1 MKKEY
6 SMICTIAF
14 VLLLIGGI
22 NWGLVGLFDLD
33 LVEYLFGAGT
43 IFARV
48 IYILIG
54 IAAVMKLSCWMK
66 SCCTVSCK
74 PKKKTKKTKKK
85 K

>member
-1 MKKEY
+1 MKKECPI
-6 SMICTIAF
+6 ICTTAF

-54 IAAVMKLSCWMK
+54 IAAVMKLCCWIK
-66 SCCTVSCK
+66 CKCCKGSCK
-74 PKKKTKKTKKK
+74 VKKKAKKK